1 MLTSDTACNSS
12 RGAESST
19 ETLLTDAGLLWFAW
33 GVSFLASCVE
43 ALEPQLVGLHL
54 KEVESS

>member
-1 MLTSDTACNSS
+1 MLTSDTAYNSS
-12 RGAESST
+12 RGAESSP
-19 ETLLTDAGLLWFAW
+19 ETLFTDTALLWFAW

-43 ALEPQLVGLHL
+43 TLEPQLVGFHL